1 MTGDRGAADPEI
13 DHLTPRER
21 ECLRLVYEHLSSK
34 QIARQLGI
42 SKHTVDTHVDKARQ
56 RLGAVDRYDAA
67 RRMAAFE
74 RAAGI
79 PTQSGPDTNRIG
91 DGGQIGLAPPRQGS
105 VRSEPGRQDPF
116 LEDGEPGA
124 RPAPGGRRLPSDLAR
139 SAVAVSGAGGP
150 GQI

>member
-1 MTGDRGAADPEI
+1 MPGDRGAADPDI

-56 RLGAVDRYDAA
+56 RLGATDRYDAA
-67 RRMAAFE
+67 RRMAASE

-91 DGGQIGLAPPRQGS
+91 DDGRIGLLHLRPIRLRPLRRRQA
-105 VRSEPGRQDPF
+105 RHQQHPGRQRQPNYQADHYADKTLKSAF
-116 LEDGEPGA
+116 HRL
-124 RPAPGGRRLPSDLAR
+124 APKNGK
-139 SAVAVSGAGGP
+139 
-150 GQI
+150 